1 MLGIIDVATRCDP
14 SRADTG
20 KRLEVSAV
28 IVLTRSATV
37 LMELRSI
44 GGVGILLGQGL
55 SWCRH
60 CSQEDLYGMGAAAQ
74 AALEAY

>member
-1 MLGIIDVATRCDP
+1 MLALGGAT
-14 SRADTG
+14 
-20 KRLEVSAV
+20 VM
-28 IVLTRSATV
+28 V

-60 CSQEDLYGMGAAAQ
+60 CPQEDFYGMGAAAQ
-74 AALEAY
+74 AAFEAC